1 MALGTSLFTVT
12 EVLCDTANDLLGR
25 RLNNRVTASPDKVL
39 DLEVGVAGAVGIEAG
54 VRDFVVG
61 AGEVGGD
68 GHGHHVVLELDS
80 ERLKVLRAVL
90 LDGDG
95 VVTLSEDSLDG
106 DKIGGDTIGIDGGP
120 EVGLDAVR
128 LGGVD
133 LEVGVVTV
141 AVLTTIVLELALALG
156 LSVAGAE
163 LARVRGGV
171 EAVDVGLHD
180 VDGGTLG
187 SGVAW
192 LGVP

>member
-1 MALGTSLFTVT
+1 M
-12 EVLCDTANDLLGR
+12 
-25 RLNNRVTASPDKVL
+25 
-39 DLEVGVAGAVGIEAG
+39 
-54 VRDFVVG
+54 RDFVVG
-61 AGEVGGD
+61 TGEVGGD

-80 ERLKVLRAVL
+80 ERLKVLGAVL
-90 LDGDG
+90 LDGDSVLALG
-95 VVTLSEDSLDG
+95 EDSLDG
-106 DKIGGDTIGIDGGP
+106 DEIGGVTILIDCGP

-133 LEVGVVTV
+133 LVVGVVTV
-141 AVLTTIVLELALALG
+141 AIITTIILELALALG

-163 LARVRGGV
+163 LARMGSGV

-180 VDGGTLG
+180 VDGGALG